1 MTGLVF
7 DIQKFCIHDG
17 PGIRTTVFLKG
28 CPLRCQWCHNP
39 ESQQTHRELFF
50 NPVSCI
56 DCGACD
62 EVCPNGSARNTLT
75 GRIDG
80 LEKCRLCLACAEV
93 CPSGAIEVVGR
104 EMTVEE
110 VLAVVEKDRVFYEVS
125 GGGMTLSGGEP
136 MAQFEFTRALL
147 AAARERGISTCMET
161 CGAGPREQLLD
172 VVPLVDLFLWDVK
185 DTDPDR
191 HERMTGSSARPLLA
205 NLRAADAA
213 GANTVLRCIMVADLN
228 MDESHLDAVAAMFG
242 ELSNCLGVELLP
254 YHPFGTAK
262 HAKLGQAHDGQGPAE
277 MDRVPSAEALDAAR
291 RRLEAGGAVC
301 IRR

>member
-39 ESQQTHRELFF
+39 ESQKTHRELFF
-50 NPVSCI
+50 NPTACI

-62 EVCPNGSARNTLT
+62 DVCPNGSARDTLT

-80 LEKCRLCLACAEV
+80 LDKCHLCLACAEV
-93 CPSGAIEVVGR
+93 CPAGAIEVVGR
-104 EMTVEE
+104 EMTVDQ
-110 VLAVVEKDRVFYEVS
+110 VLTVVEKDRVFYEVS

-136 MAQFEFTRALL
+136 MAQFEFTRDIL
-147 AAARERGISTCMET
+147 AAARRRGISTCVET
-161 CGAGPREQLLD
+161 CGAGPKEQLID

-185 DTDPDR
+185 DTDSDR
-191 HERMTGSSARPLLA
+191 HERMTGSCAGPLLE
-205 NLRAADAA
+205 NLRAVDAA
-213 GANTVLRCIMVADLN
+213 GASTVLRCIMIAGLN
-228 MDESHLDAVAAMFG
+228 MTESHLDAVAALYG
-242 ELSNCLGVELLP
+242 ELSNCRGVELLP

-262 HAKLGQAHDGQGPAE
+262 HAKLGQGSGQDAPPE

-291 RRLEAGGAVC
+291 RGVEDGGAVC